1 LLVSKEFKNPVKT
14 PIMSNNVK
22 TIEKTTYK
30 KPTMIFDDF
39 DPREDKILR
48 IIDNEGEVLNIE
60 LMPDLDDETII
71 KAYKAMLFARVAD
84 EMAVSF
90 QRQGRMYTYP
100 PILGQEAI
108 QIAGGIIIRE
118 NDWLVPAFREMAIM
132 LAKGVTLKEIFLYYL
147 GNEQG
152 SNYSKA
158 NHVLPICVPI
168 ASQLIHATGIGY
180 SIKYQKK
187 DEVVFPFIGDGG
199 TSEGDFSEALN
210 FAGVWKVPV
219 IFTIQNN
226 QYAISVPVQ
235 NQTKSVNLAVK
246 SLAFGLPGIKVDGND
261 FFAMYVAYKESSDY
275 ARAGKG
281 PVLIEALTYRKG
293 AHTTS
298 DDPSKYRSKEEEME
312 WAKTDPLLRLKKF
325 IDKKGIWKEDEEK
338 LIEEYKLEVD
348 KQFTEAENF
357 TPYPLEDVFQY
368 MYTDIPDILKKQKS
382 EYEQFQSWKEKRK

>member
-1 LLVSKEFKNPVKT
+1 
-14 PIMSNNVK
+14 MNNVK
-22 TIEKTTYK
+22 TLEKITYNQ
-30 KPTMIFDDF
+30 PTMLFDQF

-48 IIDNEGEVLNIE
+48 IIDNDGEVINKE
-60 LMPDLDDETII
+60 LMPDLDDEILI
-71 KAYKAMLFARVAD
+71 KSYKSMLFARTVD
-84 EMAVSF
+84 QMAVSY

-108 QIAGGIIIRE
+108 QIAAGLIIRE
-118 NDWLVPAFREMAIM
+118 DDWLAPAFREMAIM
-132 LAKGVTLKEIFLYYL
+132 LAKGVTPKEIFLYYM

-152 SNYSKA
+152 SKFSKA

-168 ASQLIHATGIGY
+168 GSQLLHATGIGY
-180 SIKYQKK
+180 SIKYQQK
-187 DEVVFPFIGDGG
+187 DEVVFTYVGDGG

-226 QYAISVPVQ
+226 QYAISVSVK

-261 FFAMYVAYKESSDY
+261 FFAMYVAYREAFEY
-275 ARAGKG
+275 ARAGNG
-281 PVLIEALTYRKG
+281 AVLIEALTYRKG

-298 DDPSKYRSKEEEME
+298 DDPTKYRTKEEEME
-312 WAKTDPLLRLKKF
+312 WDKTDPLVRLKKYM
-325 IDKKGIWKEDEEK
+325 DKNGIWVENEEA

-357 TPYPLEDVFQY
+357 TPYPLEDIFQY
-368 MYTDIPDILKKQKS
+368 MYVDMPEVLKRQKTD
-382 EYEQFQSWKEKRK
+382 YEQFLNWKENRK

>member
-1 LLVSKEFKNPVKT
+1 MF
-14 PIMSNNVK
+14 
-22 TIEKTTYK
+22 
-30 KPTMIFDDF
+30 FDHF
-39 DPREDKILR
+39 DPREDKTLR
-48 IIDNEGEVLNIE
+48 IIDNEGEIINPE
-60 LMPDLDDETII
+60 FMPDLDDETVL
-71 KAYKAMLFARVAD
+71 KAYKSMLFARVAD
-84 EMAVSF
+84 EMAVSY

-108 QIAGGIIIRE
+108 QIAAGLIIRE
-118 NDWLVPAFREMAIM
+118 EDWLVPAFREMAVM
-132 LAKGVTLKEIFLYYL
+132 LSKGVTLKEIFLYYM

-152 SNYSKA
+152 SNFSKA

-187 DEVVFPFIGDGG
+187 DEVVFPFVGDGG

-210 FAGVWKVPV
+210 FAEVWKVPV

-226 QYAISVPVQ
+226 QYAISFPVKG
-235 NQTKSVNLAVK
+235 QTSSVNLAVK

-261 FFAMYVAYKESSDY
+261 FFAMYVAYKESFDY

-298 DDPSKYRSKEEEME
+298 DDPTKYRSKDEELE
-312 WAKTDPLLRLKKF
+312 WDKTDPLIRLKKY
-325 IDKKGIWKEDEEK
+325 IDKKGIWNENEEK

-348 KQFTEAENF
+348 KQFSEAETF

-368 MYTDIPDILKKQKS
+368 MYSDMPDILKKQKS
-382 EYEQFQSWKEKRK
+382 DYEQFLNWKGNRK